1 MGVNNVQSKQCTPAA
16 SAGTQASRTTAGAV
30 TVGDFRN
37 RRIGRAKWY
46 GSLAQRNSAGAHNV
60 GGGQSPDR
68 GGTASAMGEGKEGI
82 AGSGG
87 NENSTCEA
95 HNVSVSPAQDCGG
108 STGAVG
114 SGEEGGIATSD
125 LQ

>member
-1 MGVNNVQSKQCTPAA
+1 MGVNNVQSKQCAPAA
-16 SAGTQASRTTAGAV
+16 SAGTQAGRTTDGAV

-37 RRIGRAKWY
+37 RRIGGAKWY
-46 GSLAQRNSAGAHNV
+46 GSLAQRNSAGTHNI
-60 GGGQSPDR
+60 GSGQSPDR
-68 GGTASAMGEGKEGI
+68 GRTASAMGSGEERI

-95 HNVSVSPAQDCGG
+95 HNVRVRPAQDCGG